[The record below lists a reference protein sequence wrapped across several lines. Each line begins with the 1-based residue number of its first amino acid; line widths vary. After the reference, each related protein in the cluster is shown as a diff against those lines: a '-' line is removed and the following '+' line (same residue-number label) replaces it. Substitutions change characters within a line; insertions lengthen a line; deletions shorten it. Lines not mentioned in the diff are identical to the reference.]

1 MMKLKNKGLAYEAE
15 ARGATEFSMNS
26 LKEKDVVSF
35 WKRLLLKRADFVA
48 AGGEG
53 LRVIFP
59 GRINDSRGADFCDA
73 VIATGQGLRRGH
85 IEVHINSR
93 DWKAHRHH
101 QDAAYN
107 RVILHVAMW
116 HGTGAATRLQN
127 GKTIPVVVLSNYM
140 EDLIGPGREWIKG
153 KSLMEESGA
162 SVHRGSGTS
171 CFDAAECLDKGA
183 LGEILE
189 SAGEERFMAKAAVF
203 EAEFDHIDAGQVL
216 YQGIMCALGYSRNK
230 LPFLELARRLPLK
243 ILESIVQQNVSDE
256 ECLARQ
262 QALLLGVAGLLPS
275 TWQREYQGLEL
286 DSQAKVPRVRSPWPV
301 RVMSATDW
309 QLFKVRPSNSPVRRI
324 AAMSYLVLRCRE
336 RGMLEELIDVVKRAP
351 ESEVPRLEESLIVTA
366 GGYRAGQFDFGGES
380 RAGTITLLG
389 AERAAVIMVNI
400 ILPFACAWSR
410 ANSRPELGEKALRL
424 YRHYP
429 RLGENTVERHMR
441 EQLGLSPFLVNSACR
456 QQGLIHVYK
465 TLCVRGRCN
474 SCPVSQNVSHAYHG

>member
-1 MMKLKNKGLAYEAE
+1 
-15 ARGATEFSMNS
+15 
-26 LKEKDVVSF
+26 
-35 WKRLLLKRADFVA
+35 
-48 AGGEG
+48 
-53 LRVIFP
+53 
-59 GRINDSRGADFCDA
+59 
-73 VIATGQGLRRGH
+73 
-85 IEVHINSR
+85 
-93 DWKAHRHH
+93 
-101 QDAAYN
+101 
-107 RVILHVAMW
+107 MW

-140 EDLIGPGREWIKG
+140 EDLIGPGRGRIKG

-189 SAGEERFMAKAAVF
+189 RAGEERFMAKAAVF

-286 DSQAKVPRVRSPWPV
+286 DSQANVPRVRSPWPV

-351 ESEVPRLEESLIVTA
+351 ETEVPRLGERLIVTA

-474 SCPVSQNVSHAYHG
+474 SCPVSQNVSHAYHECIACLSWESCLKCHSEERSDEESVGEAGNAQIAPPLFLPDGGVYYMGEVWEMLLRTNSESAFYTFLLLVLPILIYTFVISWVIHHLLLRIYRLLRLAINKRRGV